1 MRFLIRGRIADGDIP
16 RHMAVNETRIDAPAL
31 VGKGATPLSSLRRQE
46 SREMI
51 ISALPNRS
59 NC

>member
-1 MRFLIRGRIADGDIP
+1 MRFLIRGRTAHGVIF
-16 RHMAVNETRIDAPAL
+16 RHMAVSETRIDAPAL
-31 VGKGATPLSSLRRQE
+31 AGKGANPLSALRPQE